1 MKITKT
7 IKLIWSSV
15 ILPACGIY
23 TILTLVT
30 NFFMTAIS
38 TAVEKPAI
46 PLSSCLMFLAMSLC
60 ITASTLFFRI
70 RKLPLYL
77 QIICNFFS
85 TLISIIAVLT
95 FGTYELDADSL
106 VLIVVFVFLY
116 IIIATPAIIIK
127 TRINRKREEETE
139 YSSMFSE
146 K

>member
-1 MKITKT
+1 MKITKI
-7 IKLIWSSV
+7 IKLIWCSV

-23 TILTLVT
+23 TVLTLVT
-30 NFFMTAIS
+30 NFFMTVIS

-70 RKLPLYL
+70 RRLPLYL
-77 QIICNFFS
+77 QILCNFFS
-85 TLISIIAVLT
+85 TLLSIIAVLT

-106 VLIVVFVFLY
+106 VLIVVYTFVY
-116 IIIATPAIIIK
+116 IIIATPSIIVK
-127 TRINRKREEETE
+127 TRIGKKREEEAE
-139 YSSMFSE
+139 YTSMFSD